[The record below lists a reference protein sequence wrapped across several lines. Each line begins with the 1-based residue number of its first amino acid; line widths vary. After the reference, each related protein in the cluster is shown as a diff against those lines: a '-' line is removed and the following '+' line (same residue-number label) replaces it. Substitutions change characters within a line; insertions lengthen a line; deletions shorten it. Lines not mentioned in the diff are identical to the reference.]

1 MKIVFAGTPE
11 FARLALAALAE
22 AGHEI
27 VLVLT
32 QPDRPSGRGM
42 KLMPGQVKTEAQVRG
57 IPVYQPQSLKDP
69 ATLQPLRDAEPEIMV
84 VAAYGLILPRE
95 VLDIPKR
102 GCLNIHASLLPRWRG
117 AAPIQ
122 RAIEAGDAETGISI
136 MQMEAGLDTGPV
148 LLAKKVPIETK
159 DTAGTLHDKLAQVG
173 AEAVVEAL
181 QTLDRLIP
189 CPQPEEGVTYA
200 AKITKDDA
208 RLDWTLPAKT
218 LGLKTRAYNPVPA
231 AWALWQ
237 GEPIKIWQAVPVEGS
252 GLPGKVL
259 AAGEYGLVIACGTG
273 ALTITELQ
281 KSGGKRM
288 SVAEFLRGSAAPD
301 RLT

>member
-1 MKIVFAGTPE
+1 
-11 FARLALAALAE
+11 
-22 AGHEI
+22 
-27 VLVLT
+27 
-32 QPDRPSGRGM
+32 
-42 KLMPGQVKTEAQVRG
+42 
-57 IPVYQPQSLKDP
+57 
-69 ATLQPLRDAEPEIMV
+69 
-84 VAAYGLILPRE
+84 
-95 VLDIPKR
+95 
-102 GCLNIHASLLPRWRG
+102 
-117 AAPIQ
+117 
-122 RAIEAGDAETGISI
+122 
-136 MQMEAGLDTGPV
+136 MEAGLDTGPV

-173 AEAVVEAL
+173 AEAVVEVL

-252 GLPGKVL
+252 GSPGKVL
-259 AAGEYGLVIACGTG
+259 AAGEDGLVIACGTG